1 MILTPEIVFR
11 KIECIHPDYL
21 KAHGI
26 TALVLDVD
34 NTLTGDNSQVLEPT
48 VQAWLDEMRAAGISL
63 TIVSNNTAKRVRPFA
78 ERIGLDWVPL
88 ACKPLTIGL
97 MVAWPPGCTA
107 APACTCC
114 PAPPATATN
123 LSGSNASM
131 NPTGWTDTI
140 KREGLC
146 MNEPRFGTAG
156 LADSYAVKKFD
167 PAAIAAYTAGFGLTA
182 FEYQCGRG
190 VRLAHDKAHALGEA
204 CAARGIALS
213 VHAPYYISMSSLE
226 EDKRLHSIDY
236 LLQSC
241 ALVKALGGKRV
252 IFHSGSCGKQSRE
265 EALEKALDTMERAV
279 KACDEAGYG
288 DCILCPE
295 TMGKVNQLGT
305 LDEVL
310 ALCGVDERITPC
322 IDFGHLYARSL
333 GTQFAEGTAAADYA
347 ALLDTLQAGLGDERA
362 KQFHAHFSRIA
373 YTKGGEKCHLTF
385 ADTEYGPPH
394 APLLA
399 LLKERGLTP
408 TIICESAG
416 TQAEDAAE
424 LAKTYAAL

>member
-1 MILTPEIVFR
+1 
-11 KIECIHPDYL
+11 
-21 KAHGI
+21 
-26 TALVLDVD
+26 
-34 NTLTGDNSQVLEPT
+34 
-48 VQAWLDEMRAAGISL
+48 
-63 TIVSNNTAKRVRPFA
+63 
-78 ERIGLDWVPL
+78 
-88 ACKPLTIGL
+88 
-97 MVAWPPGCTA
+97 
-107 APACTCC
+107 
-114 PAPPATATN
+114 
-123 LSGSNASM
+123 
-131 NPTGWTDTI
+131 
-140 KREGLC
+140 

-156 LADSYAVKKFD
+156 LADSYTVKKFD

-204 CAARGIALS
+204 CAARCIALS

-265 EALEKALDTMERAV
+265 EALEKALDTMARAV

-322 IDFGHLYARSL
+322 IDFGHLNARTL
-333 GTQFAEGTAAADYA
+333 GGIQSKADYA
-347 ALLDTLQAGLGDERA
+347 AILDRMAEALGDERA
-362 KQFHAHFSRIA
+362 RRFHVHFSRIE
-373 YTKGGEKCHLTF
+373 YSKGGEKRHWTF
-385 ADTEYGPPH
+385 AETQFGPEPQ
-394 APLLA
+394 PLMELLA
-399 LLKERGLTP
+399 ERGLAP
-408 TIICESAG
+408 VVICESAG
-416 TQAEDAAE
+416 TQAEDAC
-424 LAKTYAAL
+424 TMQQMYRAAQDLRKIL